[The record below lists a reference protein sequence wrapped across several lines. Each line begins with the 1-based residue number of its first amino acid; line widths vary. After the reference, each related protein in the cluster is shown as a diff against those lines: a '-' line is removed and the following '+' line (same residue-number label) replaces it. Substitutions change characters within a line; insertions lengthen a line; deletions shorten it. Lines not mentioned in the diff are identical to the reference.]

1 MPKLKE
7 ELITVY
13 KYKIKGDYSDERQE
27 KHAIIIT
34 NKLKGKMPSQEKSA
48 ILLGGGSGAG
58 KSTIVKEHLMPN
70 SEDFNVERE
79 FVFIDADDI
88 KTYLEEYKMYIENEE
103 TVYFAAYYV
112 HAESGDIVNML
123 LQKCID
129 LELSFIY
136 DGTMSWKPLYDDLLP
151 KLKNKSYQTLGIY
164 VDVDVLVAAE
174 RVKKRGVKEKRFV
187 DEEVVKKANRNSA
200 IVFKQ
205 LKPQFD
211 QVLMFNNTV
220 ERTEDS
226 NIISIPFYRR
236 ETSFTELFNGEI
248 KNKKDLELFIKKS
261 EEPYIE

>member
-7 ELITVY
+7 KLITVY
-13 KYKIKGDYSDERQE
+13 KYKIKGDYSDERKE

-70 SEDFNVERE
+70 SEDFNVQRE

-103 TVYFAAYYV
+103 KFYFAAYYV

-129 LELSFIY
+129 LELSFID

-151 KLKNKSYQTLGIY
+151 KLKN
-164 VDVDVLVAAE
+164 
-174 RVKKRGVKEKRFV
+174 
-187 DEEVVKKANRNSA
+187 
-200 IVFKQ
+200 
-205 LKPQFD
+205 
-211 QVLMFNNTV
+211 
-220 ERTEDS
+220 
-226 NIISIPFYRR
+226 
-236 ETSFTELFNGEI
+236 
-248 KNKKDLELFIKKS
+248 
-261 EEPYIE
+261 

>member
-1 MPKLKE
+1 MPKIKE
-7 ELITVY
+7 ELTTVY
-13 KYKIKGDYSDERQE
+13 KYKIKGAYSDERKD
-27 KHAIIIT
+27 KHTIIIT
-34 NKLKGKMPSQEKSA
+34 NKLKDKEPSLEKSA

-58 KSTIVKEHLMPN
+58 KSTIVREHLMPN
-70 SEDFNVERE
+70 SEDFNSDSE

-88 KTYLEEYKMYIENEE
+88 KTYLEEYKKYIENEE

-151 KLKNKSYQTLGIY
+151 KLKNKAYQTLGIY
-164 VDVDVLVAAE
+164 VDVDVVVAAE
-174 RVKKRGVKEKRFV
+174 RVKKRGEIEKRYV
-187 DEEVVKKANRNSA
+187 DETVVKKANRNSA

-205 LKPQFD
+205 LKPEFD
-211 QVLMFNNTV
+211 QVLMFNNTE
-220 ERTEDS
+220 ERTESS
-226 NIISIPFYRR
+226 NVISTPFYRR
-236 ETSFTELFNGEI
+236 ETSFTELFKGDIVNE
-248 KNKKDLELFIKKS
+248 KQLDLFIKKS